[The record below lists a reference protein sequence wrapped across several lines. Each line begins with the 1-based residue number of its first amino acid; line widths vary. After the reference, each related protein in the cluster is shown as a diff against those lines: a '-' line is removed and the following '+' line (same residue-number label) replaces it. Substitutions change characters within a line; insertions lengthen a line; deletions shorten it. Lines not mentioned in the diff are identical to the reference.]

1 MPVKDYWHESPELFF
16 AYKEAYELKAK
27 EQMLRDN
34 DNAWLSGYYN
44 LSALYE
50 VMTLVNA
57 DTSKV
62 SPNDLPKYLKQ
73 PLDIFNNVSTKQKD
87 ENDIIKERT
96 KKVED
101 DVKVAIANSMIA
113 LNKRKIQEKKLRGKK
128 QDGEL

>member
-16 AYKEAYELKAK
+16 AYKEAYEMKTK
-27 EQMLRDN
+27 QNIIRDN
-34 DNAWLSGYYN
+34 DNAWLSGLYN

-57 DTSKV
+57 DSSKV
-62 SPNDLPKYLKQ
+62 SADELPKYHKQ
-73 PLDIFNNVSTKQKD
+73 PLDILSNVSNNKKS
-87 ENDIIKERT
+87 ESDIIEERT

-101 DVKVAIANSMIA
+101 GVKLAIANSMIA
-113 LNKRKIQEKKLRGKK
+113 LNKKKIQEKKLRGNK